1 MRFWSCIGMAMLV
14 GPSACAVIQP
24 SSKGAPIADTVGAV
38 LAAGATGAAVAA
50 YKAPDDSPGPFTQD
64 HGYTA
69 GVVTL
74 GALACLY
81 TFSAL
86 YGFSQDP
93 ATQTWKEPI
102 RGLQVLALGLMGFAS
117 GVNGYPAPSTG
128 GGGGGGGCCSWHG
141 GVARNPPHEGPPL
154 CTTDGRTVCEDG
166 WLDSSCPCP

>member
-1 MRFWSCIGMAMLV
+1 MVIGS
-14 GPSACAVIQP
+14 SACAVIQP

-64 HGYTA
+64 KGYTA

-74 GALACLY
+74 GALAFLY

-93 ATQTWKEPI
+93 ATQNSNEPI
-102 RGLQVLALGLMGFAS
+102 LGLQALALGLMGFAN
-117 GVNGYPAPSTG
+117 GVNGYPATSTG
-128 GGGGGGGCCSWHG
+128 GGAGGGGCCSWHG
-141 GVARNPPHEGPPL
+141 GVARDPPQ
-154 CTTDGRTVCEDG
+154 CTADGRTVCEDG
-166 WLDSSCPCP
+166 WRDSKCACP